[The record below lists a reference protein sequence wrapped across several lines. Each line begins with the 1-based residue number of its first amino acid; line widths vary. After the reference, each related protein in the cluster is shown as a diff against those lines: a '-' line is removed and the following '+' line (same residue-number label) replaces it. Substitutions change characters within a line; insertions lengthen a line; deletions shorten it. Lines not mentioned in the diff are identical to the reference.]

1 MELLTQEGGIIVS
14 RWGHYLAGVT
24 WIGLLYY
31 FNVVQVPSLGEF
43 DAGSRSDV
51 VQKLVPRA
59 LWWFR
64 YAAVLTVL
72 TGLSILGFQGH
83 LDSGDYF
90 KTSPGISI
98 STGILLALVM
108 FANVWLVIWPRQ
120 RVVVASARSVAG
132 GGDPDPAAAQAG
144 RRALLASRTNT
155 VLSIPML
162 WFMGVTSH
170 FAASYEVTPKGG
182 DRALYWLVTLGVV
195 TLLELNALGV
205 IGGSGQGPT
214 KSYLETH
221 RSTIVAGLV
230 LWALFVVL
238 WEVLF

>member
-31 FNVVQVPSLGEF
+31 FNVVQVPSLAEF
-43 DAGSRSDV
+43 DAGSRADV

-132 GGDPDPAAAQAG
+132 GGVPDPAAAQAG

-205 IGGSGQGPT
+205 IGGSGRGPT

-221 RSTIVAGLV
+221 RSTIVAGFV